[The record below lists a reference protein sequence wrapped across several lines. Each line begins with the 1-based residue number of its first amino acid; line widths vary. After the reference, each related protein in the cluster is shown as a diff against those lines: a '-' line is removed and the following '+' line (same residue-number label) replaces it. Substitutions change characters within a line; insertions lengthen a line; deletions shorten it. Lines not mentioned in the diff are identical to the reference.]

1 MCTDPLFPV
10 RAGMVKQAEG
20 YSWSSAAHCGMKAIN
35 VLKLKTTG
43 QASWLFAHGIYLVEE
58 IPAVEYHS

>member
-1 MCTDPLFPV
+1 
-10 RAGMVKQAEG
+10 MVKQAEG

-43 QASWLFAHGIYLVEE
+43 QANWLFAHGIYLVEE